1 MDNRIT
7 NLLYLLMLL
16 ILAGN
21 IGCAGKPKTYV
32 VLLDSLDGTV
42 GEITITNEKGSQK
55 IDQAG
60 YAVGM
65 NNKGKPLGKPFQID
79 KKEIESDFGRTM
91 AVSPDPPIK
100 FILYFHPDT
109 TILTEESEQLVKQVL
124 PAVSARKFPTIGIT
138 GHTDLVGEKGYNKR
152 LAMRRAEAIQELL
165 VTIDIDPSNISLTSH
180 GENNPLVQTPDGVPE
195 PRNRRVEV
203 IVR

>member
-1 MDNRIT
+1 MGNPIK
-7 NLLYLLMLL
+7 NLLYFFILL
-16 ILAGN
+16 ILAGH

-32 VLLDSLDGTV
+32 VLLDSPDGTV
-42 GEITITNEKGSQK
+42 GEITVTNENGSRT

-60 YAVGM
+60 YALGM
-65 NNKGKPLGKPFQID
+65 NNKGKPLGKPFQME
-79 KKEIESDFGRTM
+79 KREIEADFGRTM
-91 AVSPDPPIK
+91 AMSPDPPIK
-100 FILYFHPDT
+100 FILYFNPDT

-152 LAMRRAEAIQELL
+152 LAMKRAEAIQELL
-165 VTIDIDPSNISLTSH
+165 VTNAIDPGNISLTSH
-180 GENNPLVQTPDGVPE
+180 GENNPLIKTPDGVPE